1 MTPREQVLGKLTR
14 VPASNFLYA
23 GTVPAFNFLDAGTVP
38 ASKHYHFFKENHEN
52 SVVQSHTKMEWNQRS
67 HGNFSGDRILENFGE
82 INFSPPTRYASFW
95 SKLLKMVHFI
105 PTFCYFLLS

>member
-38 ASKHYHFFKENHEN
+38 AYKTLDAGTLANF
-52 SVVQSHTKMEWNQRS
+52 
-67 HGNFSGDRILENFGE
+67 GNFKNIIFDPTTQLPLLVRPPNSRIFISILNGHSEQAFQSGL
-82 INFSPPTRYASFW
+82 
-95 SKLLKMVHFI
+95 
-105 PTFCYFLLS
+105 

>member
-38 ASKHYHFFKENHEN
+38 ASKHYQNE
-52 SVVQSHTKMEWNQRS
+52 MEKSN
-67 HGNFSGDRILENFGE
+67 
-82 INFSPPTRYASFW
+82 
-95 SKLLKMVHFI
+95 
-105 PTFCYFLLS
+105 YFLSDLPPEPFNIIPPKFHFK

>member
-38 ASKHYHFFKENHEN
+38 ASKHYQTIKGIKCFVLNICY
-52 SVVQSHTKMEWNQRS
+52 VVTK
-67 HGNFSGDRILENFGE
+67 
-82 INFSPPTRYASFW
+82 Y
-95 SKLLKMVHFI
+95 I
-105 PTFCYFLLS
+105 PTVE